1 MFDTS
6 TTHSGEP
13 DPLAFSDPAGCRSWL
28 ASLPLTN
35 GAKIQAALAQQLSLL
50 NQRKLPALMRFE
62 LLELL
67 RDSVLFAQRD
77 CARRFTGRPLP
88 LDRDEQL
95 ALDANRA
102 LWQVFCNGY
111 QLCLQAC
118 LDGEAG
124 ILPRSALVARRA
136 LETLGAEQFDYY
148 SAAHEPAASF
158 WQRLHGNHLATEW
171 LGVRDQDVGAA
182 YVLPLL
188 LHASSPFQLR
198 ARLLQTIH
206 RWLTEW
212 SKTVAILVDPQAA
225 APVPPLA
232 VDLAACGPATRDA
245 VIRESVRWLDV
256 SALVRQIHANIVA
269 LREGA
274 TPASLDLGTDISE
287 NTCLALLRYL
297 YEQLTKGGNRVEA
310 RQASGDPVWIVC
322 GHAAIHHQL
331 TGQPFSPPNQAVV
344 YDSWWRRQEYAMF
357 GGLVDHGDD
366 DFLKP
371 SVDLSEIW
379 RRLDESP
386 GGLRLTRPL
395 DHPGARMATGTLIAF
410 RTAETGEYRLGI
422 VRWVMATA
430 NGELRAG
437 IQAFAGAPQPVA
449 VRPTG
454 LGPANEHYKPGFLLP
469 EAPALRQRACVVIPA
484 TFSREGR
491 IVEIFDDDLRSV
503 RLTRLVHRGTDFE
516 VVAYSDQ

>member
-1 MFDTS
+1 MLDHTA
-6 TTHSGEP
+6 THSGEP
-13 DPLAFSDPAGCRSWL
+13 DPLAFSDPAGCRGWL

-35 GAKIQAALAQQLSLL
+35 GAKIQAALIEQLSLL

-77 CARRFTGRPLP
+77 CARRFSGRPLP
-88 LDRDEQL
+88 LDSGEDS
-95 ALDANRA
+95 ALEANRT

-124 ILPRSALVARRA
+124 ILPRAALVARRA

-148 SAAHEPAASF
+148 SAAHEPPPSF

-171 LGVRDQDVGAA
+171 LGLRDQDMSAA

-188 LHASSPFQLR
+188 LHAGSPFQLS

-206 RWLTEW
+206 RWLAEW
-212 SKTVAILVDPQAA
+212 SKTVVVVADPPAA
-225 APVPPLA
+225 APVKPLA
-232 VDLAACGPATRDA
+232 VDLATTGPATRDA
-245 VIRESVRWLDV
+245 VIRESVRWLDMSV
-256 SALVRQIHANIVA
+256 LVRQIHANIVA

-274 TPASLDLGTDISE
+274 TPASLGLGNDISE

-297 YEQLTKGGNRVEA
+297 YEQLTKGGTRAEA
-310 RQASGDPVWIVC
+310 RQASGDPVWIVF

-331 TGQPFSPPNQAVV
+331 TGRPFSPPNQAVV

-357 GGLVDHGDD
+357 GEPLGHSDE
-366 DFLKP
+366 DFLQS

-395 DHPGARMATGTLIAF
+395 DHPGARMVTGTLIAF
-410 RTAETGEYRLGI
+410 RTAENSDYRLGV
-422 VRWVMATA
+422 VRWIMATA
-430 NGELRAG
+430 AGELQAG
-437 IQAFAGAPQPVA
+437 IQVFAGTPQPVS

-454 LGPANEHYKPGFLLP
+454 LGPANEHFKPGFLLP
-469 EAPALRQRACVVIPA
+469 EVPHARQPACVVIPA
-484 TFSREGR
+484 TFSRQGR
-491 IVEIFDDDLRSV
+491 IVEIFDDDLKSV

-516 VVAYSDQ
+516 VVAYSA